1 MAPTVVSE
9 TAETVAIRRPASS
22 AGSASG
28 SSTPNSSRSGP
39 YPIPRA
45 ASRTSSGTA
54 SRPVRMLRTRIV
66 SEYRTR
72 PVTTTEAESPK
83 TGSSREYIASEGTV

>member
-1 MAPTVVSE
+1 MVSE
-9 TAETVAIRRPASS
+9 TAETVAIRSPAMM

-39 YPIPRA
+39 YPMPRA

-54 SRPVRMLRTRIV
+54 SSPARMLRTRMV
-66 SEYRTR
+66 SEYSTS
-72 PVTTTEAESPK
+72 PVTTTEADSPK
-83 TGSSREYIASEGTV
+83 TGSSSENIASDGTV